1 MRYLLLIVGL
11 AISTVCFAGGPVP
24 TVTGVSP
31 TSGPQTGGTSVTI
44 IGSFFTGA
52 TAINFGRTPAASF
65 IIINDTSATATD
77 PAGTGTVDVTVT
89 TPNGTSATSPADQ
102 FTYSAMPVTLQS
114 FGVD

>member
-11 AISTVCFAGGPVP
+11 AISTVCFAGSPAP
-24 TVTGVSP
+24 TVTSLSP
-31 TSGPQTGGTSVTI
+31 TTAPQAGGTLVTI
-44 IGSFFTGA
+44 TGTFFTGA
-52 TAINFGRTPAASF
+52 TAIKFGATPAVSF
-65 IIINDTSATATD
+65 TIVNVTTATATS
-77 PAGTGTVDVTVT
+77 PAGTGVVDVTVT